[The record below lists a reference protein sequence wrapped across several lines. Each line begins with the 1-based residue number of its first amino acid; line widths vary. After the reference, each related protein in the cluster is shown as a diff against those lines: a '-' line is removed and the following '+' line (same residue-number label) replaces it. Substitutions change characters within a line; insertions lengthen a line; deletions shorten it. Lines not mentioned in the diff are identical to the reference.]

1 MKSRKTVHSFTFSW
15 KKPEN
20 FYCNSVHN
28 NITVRTDDILRL
40 ATILA
45 IRH

>member
-1 MKSRKTVHSFTFSW
+1 MKSRKTVHSSW
-15 KKPEN
+15 KKTVN
-20 FYCNSVHN
+20 FYYNSVHN